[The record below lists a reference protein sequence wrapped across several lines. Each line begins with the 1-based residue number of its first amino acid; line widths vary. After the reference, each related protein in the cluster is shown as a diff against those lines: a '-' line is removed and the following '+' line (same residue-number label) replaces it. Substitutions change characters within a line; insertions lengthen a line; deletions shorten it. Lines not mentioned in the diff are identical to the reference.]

1 MLVNFQDLPDDARV
15 WIYQSDRSFSIHE
28 VRDIS
33 NRLNT
38 FLTSW
43 SSHGVELKSA
53 FEIKYS
59 RFIIIGLN
67 QNRNNASGCSIDSL
81 VHLILEFE
89 DLFKVSLLDK
99 LNVSYKHGAFVAYKN
114 IEDFK
119 KMAKAK
125 SISKKTIVFNN
136 LVQTKIEYLTN
147 WEIPASDSWHARF
160 FI

>member
-1 MLVNFQDLPDDARV
+1 M
-15 WIYQSDRSFSIHE
+15 
-28 VRDIS
+28 
-33 NRLNT
+33 
-38 FLTSW
+38 
-43 SSHGVELKSA
+43 
-53 FEIKYS
+53 
-59 RFIIIGLN
+59 
-67 QNRNNASGCSIDSL
+67 
-81 VHLILEFE
+81 ILEFE

-99 LNVSYKHGAFVAYKN
+99 LNVSYKHGAFVAHKN